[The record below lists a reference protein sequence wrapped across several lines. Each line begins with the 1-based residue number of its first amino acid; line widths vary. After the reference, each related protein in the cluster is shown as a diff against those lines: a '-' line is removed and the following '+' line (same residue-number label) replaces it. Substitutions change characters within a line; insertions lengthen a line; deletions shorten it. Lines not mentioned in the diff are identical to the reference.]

1 VFWRNSQRR
10 RCDEKQIRIR
20 LAAFHVI
27 ARKHRRQS
35 SLTAIDINAWLPI
48 SLPNQLPIP
57 LAFPILAAMD
67 KPTRDTAF
75 AQAVDEYLG
84 WYGDPIASLDQAL
97 DADPGFLLG
106 YTTIAALNALGGVPG
121 TAEPVQRALRSAQTL
136 STSAGTREKL
146 HLQAAQ
152 HWASGEITA
161 AAQSW
166 ELALAA
172 DPHDL
177 LALHL
182 AHDTHFFL
190 GDAAKL
196 RDVPLAVAEAQPAG
210 SKARGYVLGMAA
222 FGLEETGDYA
232 AAEKS
237 GREAAEI
244 NPADT
249 WAIHAVAHVLEMQGR
264 TAEGIAWLRGLEPH
278 WTQAPGLAVHQYW
291 HLSLFLLEDGRFDEV
306 LAIYD
311 NSINPAISAP
321 ILDLVDAA
329 ALLWRLEL
337 LGVDVGARW
346 HNAASAWGQYA
357 LDHVLAFNDIHI
369 AFTLDS
375 AGDSERLEQQAES
388 LARYSATTTENAGFT
403 RDIGLPII
411 QALHAFR
418 HGNFAQTVALITPL
432 RAKLHELGGS
442 HAQRDLFIQTLIIAA
457 FRAGQPALAQQL
469 IVERQVAKAGIPR
482 AFLPYLA
489 K

>member
-1 VFWRNSQRR
+1 M
-10 RCDEKQIRIR
+10 D
-20 LAAFHVI
+20 H
-27 ARKHRRQS
+27 
-35 SLTAIDINAWLPI
+35 TA
-48 SLPNQLPIP
+48 
-57 LAFPILAAMD
+57 
-67 KPTRDTAF
+67 RDTTF

-84 WYGDPIASLDQAL
+84 WYGDPLASLNQTL

-121 TAEPVQRALRSAQTL
+121 TAEPIQGALRSARAL

-152 HWASGEITA
+152 HWADGEITTA
-161 AAQSW
+161 AGSW

-196 RDVPLAVAEAQPAG
+196 RDVPLAVLPTQEQH

-232 AAEKS
+232 AAEKA
-237 GREAAEI
+237 GREAIEI

-249 WAIHAVAHVLEMQGR
+249 WAAHAVAHVLEMQGR
-264 TAEGIAWLRGLEPH
+264 TIEGIAWLRGLESH
-278 WTQAPGLAVHQYW
+278 WTTAPALAVHQYW
-291 HLSLFLLEDGRFDEV
+291 HLSLYLLEEGRFDEV
-306 LAIYD
+306 LHIYD
-311 NSINPAISAP
+311 RSINPSLTSP

-337 LGVDVGARW
+337 LGVNVGTRW
-346 HNAASAWGQYA
+346 QNLGAAWGQYA

-375 AGDSERLEQQAES
+375 AGDSVRLEEQAES
-388 LARYSATTTENAGFT
+388 LRRYITTPAENARFT
-403 RDIGLPII
+403 SDIGLPVI

-418 HGNFAQTVALITPL
+418 QGDFAQTVALISPL
-432 RAKLHELGGS
+432 RAQLHEIGGS
-442 HAQRDLFIQTLIIAA
+442 HAQRDLFIQTLILAA
-457 FRAGQPALAQQL
+457 FRSRQPALAQQL
-469 IVERQVAKAGIPR
+469 IAERQLAKAGIAR
-482 AFLPYLA
+482 AFIPYLA